1 MSCFPESALHL
12 SLSRRRGLIL
22 LGGLACASVF
32 AADELREISP
42 PGVAPRDAALTSLL
56 SRMRRIVTDRDY
68 RSLEALMS
76 PTFRVEFDVGQ
87 GPRVSHNHWLS
98 ESHQSPLW
106 KILERLLSLD
116 GTFYSPTLYVL
127 PYVYARFPIDLNPLE
142 YVVAVK
148 EEVPLFAK
156 PENGAEPI
164 GFLQHSIVPLA
175 KPLEPPV
182 IIPSEGFIEL
192 NHPVL
197 GKCFAACS
205 GVYSPAGHRAFFEK
219 RKGEWRWISLVAA
232 TLAQPP
238 KLERLKTGTQNQ

>member
-1 MSCFPESALHL
+1 VA
-12 SLSRRRGLIL
+12 SL
-22 LGGLACASVF
+22 
-32 AADELREISP
+32 
-42 PGVAPRDAALTSLL
+42 DAALTALL
-56 SRMRRIVTDRDY
+56 NRMRRIVTERDY
-68 RSLEALMS
+68 RSLEGLMS

-87 GPRVSHNHWLS
+87 GPRVFRNHWRT

-106 KILERLLSLD
+106 KILERLLSLE

-142 YVVAVK
+142 YVVAVNK
-148 EEVPLFAK
+148 EVPLFAK
-156 PENGAEPI
+156 PESEAKPI
-164 GFLQHSIVPLA
+164 GFLQHSIDPLA

-182 IIPSEGFIEL
+182 IIPAEGFIEV

-197 GKCFAACS
+197 GKCFVACS

-219 RKGEWRWISLVAA
+219 RNNQWRWISLAAA

-238 KLERLKTGTQNQ
+238 KLERFNTGTQNQ

>member
-1 MSCFPESALHL
+1 M
-12 SLSRRRGLIL
+12 GLRIL
-22 LGGLACASVF
+22 GALACASVF
-32 AADELREISP
+32 ADELRQILP
-42 PGVAPRDAALTSLL
+42 PGKDPQDAALTTLL
-56 SRMRRIVTDRDY
+56 SRMRRIVADRDP

-87 GPRVSHNHWLS
+87 GPRAFRNHWLS
-98 ESHQSPLW
+98 GSHESPVW

-142 YVVAVK
+142 YVVAVNK
-148 EEVPLFAK
+148 EVPLFAK
-156 PENGAEPI
+156 PEPGAEPI
-164 GFLQHSIVPLA
+164 GLLQQSIVRLA

-182 IIPSEGFIEL
+182 IIPAEGFIEV
-192 NHPVL
+192 NHPAL
-197 GKCFAACS
+197 GRCFVATA

-219 RKGEWRWISLVAA
+219 RKGEWRWISLAAA

-238 KLERLKTGTQNQ
+238 RLERLKTGTRNQ